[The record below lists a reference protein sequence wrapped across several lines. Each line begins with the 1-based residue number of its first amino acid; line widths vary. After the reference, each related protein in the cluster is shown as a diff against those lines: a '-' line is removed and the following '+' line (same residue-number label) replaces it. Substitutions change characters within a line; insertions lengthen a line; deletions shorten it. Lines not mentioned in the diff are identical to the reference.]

1 MKLKL
6 LFALLIV
13 TITNAQT
20 QIGQDIVGDNGD
32 PTFGSAT
39 ALSENG
45 NVLAISSTDYNL
57 SGTPNGL
64 VRVYSNN
71 SGNWTQIGQDII
83 GPTNSKI
90 GYRVVLSNDGSV
102 LAVSNYNNLVQVY
115 KNVNNNWVQIGQDI
129 QEYGHSISLSGDGS
143 TIAIG
148 DGIINS
154 NLYPPVTIYKNI
166 SGNWTQIGQIGGG
179 TPGFGFSVALSEDGN
194 TVAFSFYAYM
204 ISSPGYSTIFVAKN
218 VNNTWVPVGN
228 TITCN
233 PNDVNMG
240 YRIGLSSDGNTL
252 AVTANN
258 TQSATQNSGSVYV
271 YKNINNTWTQMGNE
285 IVGHVPNER
294 YAQNVA
300 ISGSGNVVVV
310 GSMTSTTG
318 KTGRLDIFQY
328 LQGSWVKKGEIIDPN
343 GSSIWW
349 AIALSRDGKNLAFS
363 NLGNVTVNPIPKPA
377 ANNIEEQLITDN
389 LSITNN
395 YEAKGGPGSSIMVFD
410 IQGILSSDT
419 FVLENFNIY
428 PNPTTDILTIELKEN
443 LTLEKVLV
451 YDTAGKLVKETTE
464 KTINVSAF
472 AKGMYN
478 VQVLTNQGKA
488 TKKVIVK

>member
-13 TITNAQT
+13 TISNAQT

-45 NVLAISSTDYNL
+45 NVLAISSTDYNMN
-57 SGTPNGL
+57 GTPDGL
-64 VRVYSNN
+64 VRVYSKA

-102 LAVSNYNNLVQVY
+102 LAVSNYSNLVQVY

-148 DGIINS
+148 DGIITNYS
-154 NLYPPVTIYKNI
+154 PVTIYQNI
-166 SGNWTQIGQIGGG
+166 SGTWTEIGQIGGG
-179 TPGFGFSVALSEDGN
+179 TPGFGFSVALSENGD
-194 TVAFSFYAYM
+194 TLALSFYD
-204 ISSPGYSTIFVAKN
+204 IGGGSVPGDAKIFVYKN
-218 VNNTWVPVGN
+218 VNNTWAQVGN
-228 TITCN
+228 TIVCN
-233 PNDVNMG
+233 PNDGNMG
-240 YRIGLSSDGNTL
+240 YRISISSDGNTL

-285 IVGHVPNER
+285 IVGQVPNER

-328 LQGSWVKKGEIIDPN
+328 LQGNWVKKGEIIDPN

-428 PNPTTDILTIELKEN
+428 PNPTTEILNIELDNN

-451 YDTAGKLVKETTE
+451 YDTTGKLVKETTK
-464 KTINVSAF
+464 KTINVSGF

-478 VQVLTNQGKA
+478 VQVVTNQGKA